1 MCLDNVIIS
10 SFQAACPHP
19 RQLVVRNVTATNAYI
34 EWLNDGSC
42 ANAGFVTGYRVMY
55 SSSVN
60 RSQLEIPDTMSTS
73 VFLQNLTPNTTYQ
86 VEIMV
91 LTLNGKDSV
100 PSEPVQFI
108 TKESSE

>member
-1 MCLDNVIIS
+1 M
-10 SFQAACPHP
+10 
-19 RQLVVRNVTATNAYI
+19 T
-34 EWLNDGSC
+34 
-42 ANAGFVTGYRVMY
+42 Y
-55 SSSVN
+55 SSGVN
-60 RSQLEIPDTMSTS
+60 RLQLEIPDLMSTS
-73 VFLQNLTPNTTYQ
+73 VSLQNLTPNTTYQ

>member
-1 MCLDNVIIS
+1 M
-10 SFQAACPHP
+10 
-19 RQLVVRNVTATNAYI
+19 RNVTATNASLKLVY
-34 EWLNDGSC
+34 DGSC
-42 ANAGFVTGYRVMY
+42 VNASFVIGYRVTY
-55 SSSVN
+55 SSSAN
-60 RSQLEIPDTMSTS
+60 RLQLEIPDAMSTS

-100 PSEPVQFI
+100 PSEPMQFI

>member
-10 SFQAACPHP
+10 SFQAACPPP
-19 RQLVVRNVTATNAYI
+19 RQLVVRNVTATNASI
-34 EWLNDGSC
+34 EWLYDGAC
-42 ANAGFVTGYRVMY
+42 ANAGFVTGYRMTY
-55 SSSVN
+55 SSGVN
-60 RSQLEIPDTMSTS
+60 RLQLEIPDAMSTS
-73 VFLQNLTPNTTYQ
+73 VSLQNLTPNTTYQ

-91 LTLNGKDSV
+91 LTLNGKDSL